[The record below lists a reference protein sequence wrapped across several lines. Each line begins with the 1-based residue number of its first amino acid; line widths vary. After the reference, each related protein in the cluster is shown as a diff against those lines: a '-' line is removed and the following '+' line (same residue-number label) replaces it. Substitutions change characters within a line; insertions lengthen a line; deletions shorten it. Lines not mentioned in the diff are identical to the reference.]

1 MVWLGGGGSDSVAD
15 FSVCR
20 EIALVTG
27 ASRGIGASIA
37 VELAGAG
44 ADVAITARQLNSLV
58 KTVQAIKALGR
69 RVLPISLE
77 ATNLDSIQA
86 AVDQAERELGPI
98 SILVNNAGVNI
109 PRPATEL
116 TVEEWDAVL
125 ETNLRGVFFC
135 SQAAA
140 RYMIPRRRGK
150 IINLSSES
158 GMIASLERAH
168 YGPSKAGVNMLTRN
182 LAYEWAQHN
191 ITVNAVAPTFVETE
205 MGAITL
211 SRPGMRERILDGIP
225 LGRLGAV
232 EDVAA
237 AVLYLASPAA
247 DFITGAVLPVDGG
260 SSIV

>member
-1 MVWLGGGGSDSVAD
+1 MAG
-15 FSVCR
+15 FSICG

-44 ADVAITARQLNSLV
+44 ADVAITARQSISLERTV
-58 KTVQAIKALGR
+58 KAIEALGR
-69 RVLPISLE
+69 RVLPISLDV
-77 ATNLDSIQA
+77 TDLGSIHTG
-86 AVDQAERELGPI
+86 VDKTEQELGPI
-98 SILVNNAGVNI
+98 SILVNNAGINI

-116 TVEEWDAVL
+116 AVEEWDTVL
-125 ETNLRGVFFC
+125 DTNLRGVFFC
-135 SQAAA
+135 CQAAA

-150 IINLSSES
+150 IVNISSES
-158 GMIASLERAH
+158 GLIASLARAH
-168 YGPSKAGVNMLTRN
+168 YGPSKAAVNMLTRN

-191 ITVNAVAPTFVETE
+191 ITVNAVAPTFVDTD

-211 SRPGMRERILDGIP
+211 SRPGMRERILKDIP

-232 EDVAA
+232 EDVAM